1 MNTMTI
7 LLALMLTAAPD
18 GVVRRYESV
27 SYPLNHIHVTS
38 AYGTR
43 KDPFTGKRTVHSGLD
58 LRAKSDSVFSMLA
71 GQIVKVGED
80 RRSGKYVTI
89 DHRAVTVSYCHLS
102 KVTVKEGLKVKA
114 GTVVAIT
121 GSTGRSTGE
130 HLHITCRYH
139 GVTVDP
145 MLVLQFVRQVR
156 EECLSS
162 VMASQQPVK

>member
-1 MNTMTI
+1 MNTMNI

-18 GVVRRYESV
+18 SIVRRYESV

-38 AYGTR
+38 AYGMR
-43 KDPFTGKRTVHSGLD
+43 KDPFSGKRTVHNGLD

-89 DHRAVTVSYCHLS
+89 DHGAVTVSYCHLS
-102 KVTVKEGLKVKA
+102 KVTVNEGVKVKA

>member
-18 GVVRRYESV
+18 SVVRRYESV

-43 KDPFTGKRTVHSGLD
+43 KDPFTGKGTVHSGLD
-58 LRAKSDSVFSMLA
+58 LRARSDSVFSMLA

-89 DHRAVTVSYCHLS
+89 DHGSVTVSYCHLS
-102 KVTVKEGLKVKA
+102 KVTVNEGSKVKA

-139 GVTVDP
+139 GVIVDP
-145 MLVLQFVRQVR
+145 MLLILFVGKVKS
-156 EECLSS
+156 ECIGKLMFKTSN
-162 VMASQQPVK
+162 